1 MDDRP
6 CKLAKLTKLR
16 KTIPHTTKA
25 SLQAILN
32 CIKDDGC
39 PDLSNA
45 KHMREGCKAALDQF
59 CGYGPLLLN
68 HSLVCKSGQKKTVAL
83 VNVLSWLHG
92 AYKAGGGWF
101 TLMKQAMASNQSTLS
116 LVFYADEITPGNV
129 LANVPTR
136 KIWALYMTV
145 KEFKQAMQKEAAWVT
160 VGIIRSSIVAAV
172 DGHLS
177 QIFSA
182 LLDSIF
188 NSNSCNVSELGMQLQ
203 EPDGTSAASRL
214 MLQLGLMIMDGQASK
229 YCWST
234 KGDSGSRFCQ
244 QCANIF
250 QLADDK
256 DDDEGEDGHLSE
268 VSKFC
273 KFTDLK
279 LVSDSD
285 IFKSW
290 DRLMAR
296 HGSIPTQEFKMWEQA
311 AGIAFSP
318 FAVLANQGLRKVLKP
333 TQQNCWGWMHC
344 FLSSGVMSI
353 ACYNLLHAIK
363 QWDLLKGYVQQFQLP
378 NHLKTIK
385 LAPLFDDKRVAKHRK
400 HHKMN
405 ATASE
410 LLTLCT
416 ILAHYVLGVCIPA
429 NACLEEA
436 QVFFAANE
444 MLDLLQNS
452 WHGIVS
458 PQQLLVAAEN
468 CLQRWK
474 GLGWPMIK
482 KRHWMLHFA
491 QMLKNHAC
499 IPNCF
504 CMERKNKVP
513 ARIASNIQNLKTF
526 EHSLYSE
533 VLTLEMERISDPDVF
548 ASCPALLNSTPLS
561 KKLQPLA
568 AEVFG
573 QLQGAQ
579 ASNHARIKYGSCSR
593 GDVVYFSSQ
602 SANRFDAGQV
612 FAFLCNHENHVC
624 ILNSFT
630 LKKQCETFA
639 EWEEGECLEVVQL
652 AHLWVAVTF
661 AKGRNKVT
669 TLTPWAFR

>member
-1 MDDRP
+1 MSIAWPSLREVRGHLQTLLCLSFCWLPLEGTVWDWAKLDLLSEFLFFCSILAAFFSCQLRRFSFDDYIDNISSSMLERLCSKLWPHLCRRP
-6 CKLAKLTKLR
+6 CVTWV
-16 KTIPHTTKA
+16 
-25 SLQAILN
+25 S
-32 CIKDDGC
+32 D
-39 PDLSNA
+39 NA
-45 KHMREGCKAALDQF
+45 G
-59 CGYGPLLLN
+59 
-68 HSLVCKSGQKKTVAL
+68 GQK
-83 VNVLSWLHG
+83 
-92 AYKAGGGWF
+92 
-101 TLMKQAMASNQSTLS
+101 
-116 LVFYADEITPGNV
+116 LVFRQQILQEDV
-129 LANVPTR
+129 L
-136 KIWALYMTV
+136 W
-145 KEFKQAMQKEAAWVT
+145 EAWHVEATSWQPKV
-160 VGIIRSSIVAAV
+160 
-172 DGHLS
+172 
-177 QIFSA
+177 QISA
-182 LLDSIF
+182 LIQDNVDELDRLARTSL
-188 NSNSCNVSELGMQLQ
+188 CVSQGLEFGC
-203 EPDGTSAASRL
+203 GKCCWFASP
-214 MLQLGLMIMDGQASK
+214 K
-229 YCWST
+229 
-234 KGDSGSRFCQ
+234 
-244 QCANIF
+244 N
-250 QLADDK
+250 

-333 TQQNCWGWMHC
+333 TQQNCWDWMHC

-436 QVFFAANE
+436 QVFLAANE

-482 KRHWMLHFA
+482 KHHWMLHFA

-513 ARIASNIQNLKTF
+513 ARIASNMQNLKTF

-639 EWEEGECLEVVQL
+639 EWEEGECLEAVPL

-669 TLTPWAFR
+669 TLTPWAFRWKSCSTFTASVHHIISLIWLIVRTLALAWFGLF